1 MATIRQEIDIEAPVR
16 DVWDA
21 IRDFAAVHERVASGF
36 LTALEMDGDD
46 DRIVTFANG
55 LVARERLIGVDEAG
69 RRIAYAIISDQ
80 LAHHSASIQV
90 LPLGDGRTRF
100 IWITDVLPHAAAERI
115 APMMALGA
123 QAAKRTLESAA
134 VGA

>member
-1 MATIRQEIDIEAPVR
+1 MATIRHEIDIEAPVH

-21 IRDFAAVHERVASGF
+21 IRDFAAVHECVAPGF
-36 LTALEMDGDD
+36 LSAVEMDGDG

-55 LVARERLIGVDEAG
+55 IVARERLIGIDDDA

-90 LPLGDGRTRF
+90 LPFGDGRTRF
-100 IWITDVLPHAAAERI
+100 IWITDVPPLAAAERI
-115 APMMALGA
+115 AAMMALGA
-123 QAAKRTLESAA
+123 QAA
-134 VGA
+134 